1 MDTRGVSHVAPI
13 IIPAANTDV
22 EPIDGVRFIRVSTL
36 ADLTTINEGTRPVCD
51 RIDRLVNEA
60 RGVMDTRQEE
70 LLDARIRELE
80 DAVDTLNSVIE
91 QEERDPNARE
101 SADIAEAEQTIDE
114 LQDQLDTLNDKERE
128 EY

>member
-1 MDTRGVSHVAPI
+1 MCS
-13 IIPAANTDV
+13 
-22 EPIDGVRFIRVSTL
+22 S
-36 ADLTTINEGTRPVCD
+36 DL
-51 RIDRLVNEA
+51 
-60 RGVMDTRQEE
+60 EE